1 MPIDVTFFFLSFFL
15 LFIRLFFCFVLFRI
29 QLLIGRLHRLY
40 VFMCV
45 CDAKRFKTIA
55 WRSVYNS
62 RLGLLFSVLL
72 FHLAREIE
80 AFDDVISTYSR
91 DSDRVFVVWHKKEE
105 EEEDKLRL
113 DHDDISSTMTSVYF
127 VLFLLLL
134 LGLGLQFCVAWA
146 DADDT
151 RATFH
156 MPLQRWMCDDVMKM
170 VMMLFEAGNMWGK
183 RVKSHDL
190 EWLCQN
196 THGSLMARWCGLYIR
211 TFRQAEYRSMMH
223 FFHEISLY
231 TTLREHIE

>member
-1 MPIDVTFFFLSFFL
+1 
-15 LFIRLFFCFVLFRI
+15 
-29 QLLIGRLHRLY
+29 
-40 VFMCV
+40 MCV
-45 CDAKRFKTIA
+45 CDAKRLKTIA

-91 DSDRVFVVWHKKEE
+91 DSDRVFVVWHKIRRRRRRQIASWSRWHKF
-105 EEEDKLRL
+105 DN
-113 DHDDISSTMTSVYF
+113 DICLFCS
-127 VLFLLLL
+127 LFLLLL